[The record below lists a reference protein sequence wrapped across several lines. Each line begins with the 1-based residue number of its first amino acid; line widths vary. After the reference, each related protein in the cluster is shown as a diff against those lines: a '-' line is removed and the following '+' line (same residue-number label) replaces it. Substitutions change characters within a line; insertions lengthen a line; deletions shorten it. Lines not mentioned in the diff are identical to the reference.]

1 MRRTLLAIGAAA
13 ALAAAALPTSAN
25 AQHYN
30 WGGGPHF
37 RGPGISFDFG
47 VAPSYG
53 YVAPSYGYY
62 DYGYGDCYQLR
73 HMRTPFGWR
82 TQRVWVC

>member
-1 MRRTLLAIGAAA
+1 MKRALLAIGAAA
-13 ALAAAALPTSAN
+13 ALAAAAFPTSAS
-25 AQHYN
+25 AQHH
-30 WGGGPHF
+30 WSGGPYF

-47 VAPSYG
+47 VAP
-53 YVAPSYGYY
+53 PYGYY

-73 HMRTPFGWR
+73 HMRTPGGWR